1 MATRWAVASGAALA
15 AALAAVGAEGHH
27 VAIHWPV
34 VPGAALAAAFAALAA
49 LRAAGEW
56 CVATRWAVASGAV
69 GAEGHHVA
77 IHWAVA
83 VRDTLAALRRQSM
96 ATHQTAVAVRNALAA
111 LEPAEEQRLA
121 TH

>member
-1 MATRWAVASGAALA
+1 MPVVVALEAARGQHA
-15 AALAAVGAEGHH
+15 
-27 VAIHWPV
+27 AIHWPV

-56 CVATRWAVASGAV
+56 CVATRWAVASGAALAAALAAV